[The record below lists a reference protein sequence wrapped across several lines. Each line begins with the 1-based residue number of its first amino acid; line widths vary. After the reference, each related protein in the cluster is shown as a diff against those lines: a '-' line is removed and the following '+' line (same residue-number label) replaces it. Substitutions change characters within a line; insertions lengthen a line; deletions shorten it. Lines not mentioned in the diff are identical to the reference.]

1 MTGQTEALGN
11 VMYKEGGGGER
22 AGMTTAHEPVLM
34 TAAYPNLSAR
44 Q

>member
-11 VMYKEGGGGER
+11 VMYKEGGGGR
-22 AGMTTAHEPVLM
+22 AGMTTAHKPILM
-34 TAAYPNLSAR
+34 TAAYSNLSAR